1 MAAVLVVGDTII
13 DEYVFGN
20 IERVNPEAP
29 WSAVLDFERSKMV
42 LGGAANVAANIKT
55 LSQEQHE
62 VMYLG
67 YTSPLINK
75 LLREHQIASLPTKF
89 LYDEDILKK
98 TRLVHDNH
106 ILLRLDTNKDYKT
119 FVNTDK
125 SDDLK
130 MRVSVAGKEKIDL
143 LVISDYNKKT
153 LSNELIL
160 AALEKH
166 PEAALLFDIKKAY
179 SKEVLQKFP
188 AKTIIKCNYKEWAYL
203 NDIGFWT
210 SVEWKKGW
218 YILRTNGKYGYTLI
232 DRMEEYSFVSMDVGE
247 IVDTVGCGDVFLSGM
262 AVDYLSSLKF
272 DPLGHAEF
280 ANRCAAIKVKK
291 FGTATVSHKEI
302 NV

>member
-1 MAAVLVVGDTII
+1 MATVLVIGDTII

-29 WSAVLDFERSKMV
+29 WSAVLDFERSKIV

-55 LSQEQHE
+55 LSQQKHE

-67 YTSPLINK
+67 YVSPSINK
-75 LLREHQIASLPTKF
+75 LLRDHQIISLPTKL
-89 LYDEDILKK
+89 LYDEDVLKK

-119 FVNTDK
+119 FVDTDK

-130 MRVSVAGKEKIDL
+130 MRVSVVGKEKIDL
-143 LVISDYNKKT
+143 LVVSDYNKKT

-179 SKEVLQKFP
+179 SKDVLEQFP
-188 AKTIIKCNYKEWAYL
+188 EKTIIKCNYKEWAYL

-210 SVEWKKGW
+210 SVQWKKGW
-218 YILRTNGKYGYTLI
+218 NILRTNGKQGYTLI
-232 DRMEEYSFVSMDVGE
+232 DSIEECSFSSINVGE

-262 AVDYLSSLKF
+262 AVDYLSNLKF
-272 DPLGHAEF
+272 DPVKHAEF
-280 ANRCAAIKVKK
+280 ANKCAGIKVKK
-291 FGTATVSHKEI
+291 FGTATVSYEEI